1 MRRQGSNEGKW
12 SERVTNVEEGKQME
26 GGDDRMERESV
37 ILNGGVDRMERRGTI
52 VREAERGGSRR

>member
-1 MRRQGSNEGKW
+1 M
-12 SERVTNVEEGKQME
+12 TNVEEGKQME